1 VLKVGVNVTQSG
13 DDIIY
18 TLDKTYKQIVDA
30 VNGGIMPYICMEL
43 RGGTV
48 AVKILAEYFSD
59 GTDYSVDFGA
69 VYYTT
74 SENGYPSYTD
84 DGGK

>member
-1 VLKVGVNVTQSG
+1 
-13 DDIIY
+13 
-18 TLDKTYKQIVDA
+18 
-30 VNGGIMPYICMEL
+30 MEL